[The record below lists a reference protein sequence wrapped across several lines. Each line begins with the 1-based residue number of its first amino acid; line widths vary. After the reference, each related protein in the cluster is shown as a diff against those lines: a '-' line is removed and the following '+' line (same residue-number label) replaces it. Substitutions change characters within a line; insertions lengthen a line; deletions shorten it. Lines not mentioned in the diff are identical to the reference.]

1 MVKPVPM
8 ATADGLGSW
17 HRAFPDAD
25 LSRDG
30 ETLVFVSK
38 KSRQAKGET
47 MAEEVRAPIAGT
59 ILDVLVEAGAT
70 VEADDELVVIE
81 AMKMQNLIYAPVA
94 GTVKAVHVKQGDKVE
109 PDDVLVIIE

>member
-1 MVKPVPM
+1 MVCVCRS
-8 ATADGLGSW
+8 A
-17 HRAFPDAD
+17 
-25 LSRDG
+25 
-30 ETLVFVSK
+30 
-38 KSRQAKGET
+38 
-47 MAEEVRAPIAGT
+47 VRRT
-59 ILDVLVEAGAT
+59 ILRPADRGAGACRLLLVHAPA